1 MEPTQRLV
9 RSDIDRIVGGVCGGI
24 ANYLDVDPFI
34 VRVLFMILS
43 WAFGLSWVLYAVLW
57 ATIPAASAAH
67 PSDMMT
73 GQVQPTAQS
82 ENATI

>member
-34 VRVLFMILS
+34 VRVLFVVLS
-43 WAFGLSWVLYAVLW
+43 WAFGFSWVLYAVLW
-57 ATIPAASAAH
+57 ATIPSANATH

-73 GQVQPTAQS
+73 GQVQPAAQS

>member
-34 VRVLFMILS
+34 VRVLFVVLS
-43 WAFGLSWVLYAVLW
+43 WAFGFSWGLYAVLW
-57 ATIPAASAAH
+57 ATIPAANATH

-73 GQVQPTAQS
+73 GQVQPAAQS